1 MGVFSE
7 RPGLRATATVI
18 AGLSAAL
25 IFSHLALA
33 GLFSISI
40 EASTTPVSADYWIW
54 LETWGLLTAFLLPL
68 GAIAAFVLARLHAG
82 LTASIAA
89 LLLALLLVVTGLAS
103 GVEKPF
109 PAFLSLFAS
118 LAAFSLYISL
128 LSLPRLPRGYI

>member
-7 RPGLRATATVI
+7 SPGLRATATVI

-25 IFSHLALA
+25 IFSYLALA

-40 EASTTPVSADYWIW
+40 ETSTLPVSTDYWPW
-54 LETWGLLTAFLLPL
+54 LERWGLLTAFLLPL
-68 GAIAAFVLARLHAG
+68 GAIAAFVLARLQAG
-82 LTASIAA
+82 FIASIAA
-89 LLLALLLVVTGLAS
+89 FILAVLLVFTGLAS

-118 LAAFSLYISL
+118 LAAFSLYLGL